1 MFLNLSGVFYISKI
15 NLCPIANVHTL
26 HYVLFHDISF
36 QEMFISCSV
45 LYYRK

>member
-1 MFLNLSGVFYISKI
+1 MLLNPSVVFYICKI

-26 HYVLFHDISF
+26 HYFCFMKFNF

-45 LYYRK
+45 LNYGK